1 MFLLYNIPVHAIF
14 EMRYNGD
21 RHVKINMSDN
31 IQPEMD
37 MDGISYG
44 KVFVAA
50 IPYLIPK
57 VDIKVDEIS
66 YKYEDTVKIFTADEI
81 RSGIYNKWLEEQ
93 ISIWQNDPKYLRM
106 IEERKSIQDQRT
118 IIKDT
123 IIRFKSRKYSKNRA
137 ELQEFIDNLSEY
149 SRVVEGKIVSLRKEL
164 AMSKPDRDTGISA
177 KTKKIRKELDENID
191 TLKRIQER
199 IDRYRKVAF
208 RQSFTTSQESSLPV
222 IKQVSKEGYEEF
234 EKNLSVI
241 LEANKECDYKL
252 FEKLWHDSDYGP
264 VIAATIYEGCFKDR
278 KIEGSVPMR
287 ALMNAWISFRK
298 RIFDIAKIL
307 EPRRKLNVPFFVQIY
322 DYIVSS
328 ETNCYY
334 QLMSTNFLANLYF
347 YGNCN
352 CQCGSFLAFVLSRMF
367 PEKDYMTFLNFAQ
380 SHVSLLIVD
389 TRTLQKYKF
398 ETTAITPDK
407 FFEPIQ
413 SVDIIALMYS
423 EQVAGLF
430 VLAASNKKDLY
441 PIILQ
446 MLNASG
452 CDLDGSKINWSSAKS
467 TNDLYGI
474 FAILKR
480 ICKPKDLVDNKGTI
494 EAFEKMIRGISQ
506 EDLASEWKRISSE
519 L

>member
-1 MFLLYNIPVHAIF
+1 
-14 EMRYNGD
+14 
-21 RHVKINMSDN
+21 
-31 IQPEMD
+31 
-37 MDGISYG
+37 
-44 KVFVAA
+44 
-50 IPYLIPK
+50 
-57 VDIKVDEIS
+57 
-66 YKYEDTVKIFTADEI
+66 
-81 RSGIYNKWLEEQ
+81 
-93 ISIWQNDPKYLRM
+93 
-106 IEERKSIQDQRT
+106 
-118 IIKDT
+118 
-123 IIRFKSRKYSKNRA
+123 
-137 ELQEFIDNLSEY
+137 
-149 SRVVEGKIVSLRKEL
+149 
-164 AMSKPDRDTGISA
+164 
-177 KTKKIRKELDENID
+177 
-191 TLKRIQER
+191 
-199 IDRYRKVAF
+199 
-208 RQSFTTSQESSLPV
+208 
-222 IKQVSKEGYEEF
+222 
-234 EKNLSVI
+234 
-241 LEANKECDYKL
+241 
-252 FEKLWHDSDYGP
+252 
-264 VIAATIYEGCFKDR
+264 
-278 KIEGSVPMR
+278 
-287 ALMNAWISFRK
+287 
-298 RIFDIAKIL
+298 
-307 EPRRKLNVPFFVQIY
+307 
-322 DYIVSS
+322 
-328 ETNCYY
+328 
-334 QLMSTNFLANLYF
+334 MSTNFLANLYF